1 MRIGVDLSIQ
11 ELPEPTGVERAQA
24 TLLDAL
30 LAAPDDHEYV
40 LIAPQRVPDRWREHP
55 KVILAEGPTRPL
67 WFWRESVVPGVV
79 KTHGVDVLHSPVAAI
94 SLRARAHL
102 LATIHEVPWA
112 EGDGQE
118 GGALGEQ
125 AASHRLRVQLAA
137 SFAHRLLCV
146 SERTAAQVLRLYPD
160 VEARVRVTPHGV
172 DPLFSGAATGA
183 ATGAAGLAEGVSAP
197 YVVAVGRLRHK
208 KNLQRLLEAFAS
220 RVGAGGREQ
229 LVLVGPDGD
238 AAETLRTRAAE
249 PDLAGRVHFTG
260 FVEDAVLARL
270 LAGARALVHPSL
282 LEGFGLPALEAMAV
296 GVPVLASVEGAV
308 DEATGG
314 AAHRVAGQDVKALAT
329 GLSEVLDDEPLRTGL
344 VTAGREQA
352 ATRTHEAAARTVL
365 AVYEEFA

>member
-1 MRIGVDLSIQ
+1 MRIGVDLSVQ

-40 LIAPQRVPDRWREHP
+40 LLAPQRVPDRWRAHP
-55 KVILAEGPTRPL
+55 KVTLAEGPTRPL

-79 KTHGVDVLHSPVAAI
+79 KTQGVDVLHSPVAAI

-112 EGDGQE
+112 EADGQE

-125 AASHRLRVQLAA
+125 AASHRLRLQLAA

-172 DPLFSGAATGA
+172 DPLFTGPL
-183 ATGAAGLAEGVSAP
+183 TGTGDAGLPEGITAP

-208 KNLQRLLEAFAS
+208 KNLQRLLEAFAL
-220 RVGAGGREQ
+220 RAGASGREQ

-238 AAETLRTRAAE
+238 AAETLRTRAADT
-249 PDLAGRVHFTG
+249 DLAGRVQFTG

-270 LAGARALVHPSL
+270 LGGARALVHPSL
-282 LEGFGLPALEAMAV
+282 LEGFGLPALEAMAA

-314 AAHRVAGQDVKALAT
+314 AAHRVSGQDVNALAT
-329 GLSEVLDDEPLRTGL
+329 GLAQVLDDEPLRTRL

-352 ATRTHEAAARTVL
+352 AARTHEAAARTVL